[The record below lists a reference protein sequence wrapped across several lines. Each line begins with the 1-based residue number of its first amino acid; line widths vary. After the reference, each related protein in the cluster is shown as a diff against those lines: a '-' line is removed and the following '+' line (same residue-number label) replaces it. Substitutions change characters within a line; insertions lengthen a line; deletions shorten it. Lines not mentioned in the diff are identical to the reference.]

1 MSGNSLKNNLAKV
14 LKEAT
19 ELIQNTNNL
28 SDLEKIRVQFLGKKS
43 LLIKLMKS
51 LSSLDPSEK
60 AVAGKDLNKAKVK
73 INSLLANKK
82 SSLENNSHSKDDDFD
97 LSMPGKASSIGSI
110 HPITKIMNLA
120 IQILESLKFECV
132 EGPEIEDD
140 YHNFTALNIPDTHPA
155 RAMHDTFYL
164 EKSLL
169 LRTHTSSVQV
179 RTMDENNPPI
189 RIIAPGKVYRK
200 DSDITHTPMFH
211 QIEGLYVDQNVS
223 FANLKSIINIFL
235 KSFFEKDDLN
245 IRFRP
250 SYFPFTEPSAEVD
263 IEYIDNKGNKSW
275 LEILGCGMVHPNVL
289 SMANIDSSIYSGY
302 AFGLGVERLAM
313 LKLGIT
319 DLRLFYENDLRF
331 LKQFQSS
338 KT

>member
-1 MSGNSLKNNLAKV
+1 MPGDTLKQDLAEV
-14 LKEAT
+14 LDEALK
-19 ELIQNTNNL
+19 LIQGISNL
-28 SDLEKIRVQFLGKKS
+28 SDLEKARIHFLGKKS
-43 LLIKLMKS
+43 MLIGLMRS
-51 LSSLDPSEK
+51 LSDLNGEEK
-60 AVAGKDLNKAKVK
+60 ASAGKNLNSVK
-73 INSLLANKK
+73 QQINQLLSDKKISLGK
-82 SSLENNSHSKDDDFD
+82 SSLNPKDAFD

-110 HPITKIMNLA
+110 HPITKIMNNA
-120 IQILESLKFECV
+120 IEIFESLKFECV
-132 EGPEIEDD
+132 EGPEIEDEF
-140 YHNFTALNIPDTHPA
+140 HNFTALNIPESHPA

-164 EKSLL
+164 ENNFL

-179 RTMDENNPPI
+179 RAMSEQNPPI

-211 QIEGLYVDQNVS
+211 QIEGLYVDKNVS
-223 FANLKSIINIFL
+223 FSNLKSVINIFL
-235 KSFFEKDDLN
+235 KNFFEEDDLR

-263 IEYIDNKGNKSW
+263 IEYLDSKGNKNW

-289 SMANIDSSIYSGY
+289 EMANIDSKIYSGY

-331 LKQFQSS
+331 LKQFQRI
-338 KT
+338 

>member
-1 MSGNSLKNNLAKV
+1 MSGDTLKQDLAEV
-14 LKEAT
+14 LDEALK
-19 ELIQNTNNL
+19 LIQGISNL
-28 SDLEKIRVQFLGKKS
+28 SDLEKARIHFLGKKS
-43 LLIKLMKS
+43 MLIGLMRS
-51 LSSLDPSEK
+51 LSDLNGEEK
-60 AVAGKDLNKAKVK
+60 ASAGKNLNSVK
-73 INSLLANKK
+73 QQINQLLSDKKISLSKP
-82 SSLENNSHSKDDDFD
+82 SLNPKDAFD
-97 LSMPGKASSIGSI
+97 LSMPGKTSSIGSV
-110 HPITKIMNLA
+110 HPITKIMNNA
-120 IQILESLKFECV
+120 IEIFESLKFECV
-132 EGPEIEDD
+132 EGPEIEDEF
-140 YHNFTALNIPDTHPA
+140 HNFTALNIPESHPA

-164 EKSLL
+164 ENNFL

-179 RTMDENNPPI
+179 RAMSEQNPPI

-211 QIEGLYVDQNVS
+211 QIEGLYVDKNVS
-223 FANLKSIINIFL
+223 FSNLKSVINIFL
-235 KSFFEKDDLN
+235 KNFFEEDDLR

-263 IEYIDNKGNKSW
+263 IEYLDSKGNKNW

-289 SMANIDSSIYSGY
+289 EMANIDSKIYSGY

-331 LKQFQSS
+331 LKQFQRI
-338 KT
+338 

>member
-1 MSGNSLKNNLAKV
+1 MSGDTLKKDLERV
-14 LKEAT
+14 LDEA
-19 ELIQNTNNL
+19 LQSIKDVSNL
-28 SDLEKIRVQFLGKKS
+28 SDLEKARVHFLGKKS
-43 LLIKLMKS
+43 ALISFMKS
-51 LSSLDPSEK
+51 LSGLNGEEK
-60 AVAGKDLNKAKVK
+60 ANAGKNLNTVK
-73 INSLLANKK
+73 KQINQLLSDKKISL
-82 SSLENNSHSKDDDFD
+82 STSNSNLKDEFD

-110 HPITKIMNLA
+110 HPITKIMNNA
-120 IQILESLKFECV
+120 IEIFESLKFECV

-140 YHNFTALNIPDTHPA
+140 FHNFTALNIPESHPA

-164 EKSLL
+164 ENSFL

-179 RTMDENNPPI
+179 RTMGEQNPPI

-211 QIEGLYVDQNVS
+211 QIEGLYVDKNVS
-223 FANLKSIINIFL
+223 FSNLKSVINIFL
-235 KSFFEKDDLN
+235 KNFFEEDDLR

-263 IEYIDNKGNKSW
+263 IEYLDSKGNKNW

-289 SMANIDSSIYSGY
+289 EMANIDSEIYSGY

-331 LKQFQSS
+331 LKQFQRI
-338 KT
+338 

>member
-1 MSGNSLKNNLAKV
+1 MPGDTLKQDLEVV
-14 LKEAT
+14 LDEA
-19 ELIQNTNNL
+19 LKSIQDVNNL
-28 SDLEKIRVQFLGKKS
+28 SNLEKVRVHFLGKKS
-43 LLIKLMKS
+43 SLIGLMKS
-51 LSSLDPSEK
+51 LSDLNGEEK
-60 AVAGKDLNKAKVK
+60 ANAGKNLNSVKQK
-73 INSLLANKK
+73 INQLLSDKKTSLSK
-82 SSLENNSHSKDDDFD
+82 SSSNLKDIFD
-97 LSMPGKASSIGSI
+97 LSMPGKVSSIGSI
-110 HPITKIMNLA
+110 HPITKIMHNA
-120 IQILESLKFECV
+120 IEIFESLKFECV

-140 YHNFTALNIPDTHPA
+140 FHNFTALNIPESHPA

-164 EKSLL
+164 ENNFL

-179 RTMDENNPPI
+179 RTMGEQNPPI

-211 QIEGLYVDQNVS
+211 QIEGLYVDKNVS
-223 FANLKSIINIFL
+223 FSNLKSVINIFL
-235 KSFFEKDDLN
+235 KNFFEEDNLR

-263 IEYIDNKGNKSW
+263 IEYLDSKGNKNW

-289 SMANIDSSIYSGY
+289 EMANIDSKIYSGY

-331 LKQFQSS
+331 LKQFQRI
-338 KT
+338 

>member
-1 MSGNSLKNNLAKV
+1 
-14 LKEAT
+14 
-19 ELIQNTNNL
+19 
-28 SDLEKIRVQFLGKKS
+28 
-43 LLIKLMKS
+43 MKS
-51 LSSLDPSEK
+51 LSDLSKEDKSK
-60 AVAGKDLNKAKVK
+60 AGKSLNDVKTK
-73 INSLLANKK
+73 INNLLAEKK
-82 SSLENNSHSKDDDFD
+82 ILLSENSDIHEDDFD
-97 LSMPGKASSIGSI
+97 LSMPGKASAVGSI
-110 HPITKIMNLA
+110 HPISKTMDYA
-120 IQILESLKFECV
+120 IQIFESLKFECV
-132 EGPEIEDD
+132 EGPEIEDEF
-140 YHNFTALNIPDTHPA
+140 HNFTALNIPESHPA

-164 EKSLL
+164 ANNYL

-179 RTMDENNPPI
+179 RAMDEKEPPI

-211 QIEGLYVDQNVS
+211 QIEGLYIDKDVS
-223 FANLKSIINIFL
+223 FSNLKSIINIFL
-235 KSFFEKDDLN
+235 KSFFEEDNLK

-263 IEYIDNKGNKSW
+263 IEYIDSKGNKNW

-289 SMANIDSSIYSGY
+289 DTANIDSSIYSGY

-331 LKQFQSS
+331 LKQFQRI
-338 KT
+338 

>member
-1 MSGNSLKNNLAKV
+1 MSGDSQKQDLSKV
-14 LKEAT
+14 LEEA
-19 ELIQNTNNL
+19 EKLIKDTKNL
-28 SDLEKIRVQFLGKKS
+28 SDLDKIRVQFLGKKS
-43 LLIKLMKS
+43 LITGLMKT
-51 LSSLDPSEK
+51 LSSVEIEKRAAQGEQLNNIKEKINFLLSSKKSE
-60 AVAGKDLNKAKVK
+60 LNK
-73 INSLLANKK
+73 NSNKD
-82 SSLENNSHSKDDDFD
+82 KDQFD
-97 LSMPGKASSIGSI
+97 VTMPGKASSIGSL
-110 HPITKIMNLA
+110 HPITKTMNYA
-120 IQILESLKFECV
+120 IQIFESLKFECV
-132 EGPEIEDD
+132 EGPEIEDEF
-140 YHNFTALNIPDTHPA
+140 HNFTALNIPDYHPA

-164 EKSLL
+164 ENNFL

-179 RTMDENNPPI
+179 RVMNEKEPPI

-211 QIEGLYVDQNVS
+211 QIEGLYIDKKVS
-223 FANLKSIINIFL
+223 FANLKGIISVFL
-235 KSFFEKDDLN
+235 KIFFEEDDLK

-263 IEYIDNKGNKSW
+263 IEYLDSKGNKQW

-289 SMANIDSSIYSGY
+289 EMANINPDDYSGY

-331 LKQFQSS
+331 LKQFQR
-338 KT
+338 K

>member
-1 MSGNSLKNNLAKV
+1 MPGDTLKNDLKKV
-14 LKEAT
+14 LDEA
-19 ELIQNTNNL
+19 LKSINDIKNI
-28 SDLEKIRVQFLGKKS
+28 SDLEKSRVKFLGKKS
-43 LLIKLMKS
+43 LLTSLMKS
-51 LSSLDPSEK
+51 LSDLSKEDKSK
-60 AVAGKDLNKAKVK
+60 AGKSLNDVKTK
-73 INSLLANKK
+73 INNLLAEKK
-82 SSLENNSHSKDDDFD
+82 ILLSENSDIHEDDFD
-97 LSMPGKASSIGSI
+97 LSMPGKASAVGSI
-110 HPITKIMNLA
+110 HPISKTMDYA
-120 IQILESLKFECV
+120 IQIFESLKFECV
-132 EGPEIEDD
+132 EGPEIEDEF
-140 YHNFTALNIPDTHPA
+140 HNFTALNIPESHPA

-164 EKSLL
+164 ANNYL

-179 RTMDENNPPI
+179 RAMDEKEPPI

-211 QIEGLYVDQNVS
+211 QIEGLYIDKDVS
-223 FANLKSIINIFL
+223 FSNLKSIINIFL
-235 KSFFEKDDLN
+235 KSFFEEDNLK

-263 IEYIDNKGNKSW
+263 IEYIDSKGNKNW

-289 SMANIDSSIYSGY
+289 DTANIDSSIYSGY

-331 LKQFQSS
+331 LKQFQRI
-338 KT
+338 

>member
-1 MSGNSLKNNLAKV
+1 MPGDTSKQDLAEVLDEALK
-14 LKEAT
+14 
-19 ELIQNTNNL
+19 LIQGISNL
-28 SDLEKIRVQFLGKKS
+28 SDLEKARIHFLGKKS
-43 LLIKLMKS
+43 MLIGLMRS
-51 LSSLDPSEK
+51 LSDLNGEEK
-60 AVAGKDLNKAKVK
+60 ASAGKNLNSVK
-73 INSLLANKK
+73 QQINQLLSDKKISLSKP
-82 SSLENNSHSKDDDFD
+82 SLNPKDAFD
-97 LSMPGKASSIGSI
+97 LSMPGKTSSIGSV
-110 HPITKIMNLA
+110 HPITKIMNNA
-120 IQILESLKFECV
+120 IEIFESLKFECV
-132 EGPEIEDD
+132 EGPEIEDEF
-140 YHNFTALNIPDTHPA
+140 HNFTALNIPESHPA

-164 EKSLL
+164 ENNFL

-179 RTMDENNPPI
+179 RAMSEQNPPI

-211 QIEGLYVDQNVS
+211 QIEGLYVDKNVS
-223 FANLKSIINIFL
+223 FSNLKSVINIFL
-235 KSFFEKDDLN
+235 KNFFEEDDLR

-263 IEYIDNKGNKSW
+263 IEYLDSKGNKNW

-289 SMANIDSSIYSGY
+289 EMANIDSKIYSGY

-331 LKQFQSS
+331 LKQFQRI
-338 KT
+338 

>member
-19 ELIQNTNNL
+19 ELIQNTSNL

-60 AVAGKDLNKAKVK
+60 AAAGKDLNKAKVK

-82 SSLENNSHSKDDDFD
+82 SSLENNSQSKDDDFD

-179 RTMDENNPPI
+179 RTMDENKPPI

-235 KSFFEKDDLN
+235 KRFFEKDDLN

-263 IEYIDNKGNKSW
+263 IEYIDNKGNRSW

>member
-1 MSGNSLKNNLAKV
+1 MSVDTLKNSLKKV
-14 LKEAT
+14 LEEAVKS
-19 ELIQNTNNL
+19 IKNVNTL
-28 SDLEKIRVQFLGKKS
+28 SDLESMRVKYLGKKS
-43 LLIKLMKS
+43 LLNGLMKT
-51 LSSLDPSEK
+51 LSDLSVNEK
-60 AVAGKDLNKAKVK
+60 AQAGKDLNDTKKL
-73 INSLLANKK
+73 INDLILEKKLSLSVIENK
-82 SSLENNSHSKDDDFD
+82 SDDGFD
-97 LSMPGKASSIGSI
+97 ISMPGRPSSIGSI
-110 HPITKIMNLA
+110 HPISKIMNSS
-120 IQILESLKFECV
+120 IEIFESLKFECV

-140 YHNFTALNIPDTHPA
+140 FHNFTALNIPDSHPA

-164 EKSLL
+164 KDDLL

-179 RTMDENNPPI
+179 RVMDKQDPPI

-211 QIEGLYVDQNVS
+211 QIEGLYIDKNVS
-223 FANLKSIINIFL
+223 FSNLKSIINVFL
-235 KSFFEKDDLN
+235 KTFFEKEDLK

-263 IEYIDNKGNKSW
+263 IEYTDSKGNKKW

-289 SMANIDSSIYSGY
+289 DMAKIDSSVYSGY

-313 LKLGIT
+313 LKLDIT

-331 LKQFQSS
+331 LKQFQRI
-338 KT
+338 

>member
-1 MSGNSLKNNLAKV
+1 MPVDTLKNSLKKV
-14 LKEAT
+14 LEEAVKS
-19 ELIQNTNNL
+19 IKNVKSL
-28 SDLEKIRVQFLGKKS
+28 SDLELTRVKYLGKKS
-43 LLIKLMKS
+43 LLNSLMKT
-51 LSSLDPSEK
+51 LSDLSASEK
-60 AVAGKDLNKAKVK
+60 SQAGKDLNDTKKL
-73 INSLLANKK
+73 INDLISEKKLSLSVSENK
-82 SSLENNSHSKDDDFD
+82 SDDWFD
-97 LSMPGKASSIGSI
+97 ISMPGRPSSIGSI
-110 HPITKIMNLA
+110 HPISKIMNSS
-120 IQILESLKFECV
+120 IEIFESLKFECV

-140 YHNFTALNIPDTHPA
+140 FHNFTALNIPDSHPA

-164 EKSLL
+164 KDDLL

-179 RTMDENNPPI
+179 RVMDKQDPPI

-211 QIEGLYVDQNVS
+211 QIEGLYIDKNVS
-223 FANLKSIINIFL
+223 FSNLKSIINVFL
-235 KSFFEKDDLN
+235 KSFFEKEDLK

-263 IEYIDNKGNKSW
+263 IEYTDSKGNKKW

-289 SMANIDSSIYSGY
+289 DMAKIDSSVYSGY

-313 LKLGIT
+313 LKLDIT

-331 LKQFQSS
+331 LKQFQRI
-338 KT
+338 

>member
-1 MSGNSLKNNLAKV
+1 MSGDNLKKDLKKILEEASKSIKDINS
-14 LKEAT
+14 
-19 ELIQNTNNL
+19 I
-28 SDLEKIRVQFLGKKS
+28 SDLEKSRIQFLGKKS
-43 LLIKLMKS
+43 LLISLMKS
-51 LSSLDPSEK
+51 LSDLTKEEK
-60 AVAGKDLNKAKVK
+60 SIAGKDLNNAKNE
-73 INSLLANKK
+73 INSLLADKK
-82 SSLENNSHSKDDDFD
+82 ISLSKIDNVKKDDFD
-97 LSMPGKASSIGSI
+97 LSMPGKASSVGSV
-110 HPITKIMNLA
+110 HPISKTMDCA
-120 IQILESLKFECV
+120 IQIFESLKFECV
-132 EGPEIEDD
+132 EGPEIEDEF
-140 YHNFTALNIPDTHPA
+140 HNFTALNIPDSHPA

-164 EKSLL
+164 ENNLL

-179 RTMDENNPPI
+179 RAMSEKTAPI

-211 QIEGLYVDQNVS
+211 QIEGLYVDKDVS
-223 FANLKSIINIFL
+223 FSNLKSIINIFL
-235 KSFFEKDDLN
+235 KSFFEQDDLK

-263 IEYIDNKGNKSW
+263 IEYIDSKGNKSW

-289 SMANIDSSIYSGY
+289 DMANIDSSVYSGY

-331 LKQFQSS
+331 LKQFQRI
-338 KT
+338 

>member
-1 MSGNSLKNNLAKV
+1 MSGDTLKQDLAEV
-14 LKEAT
+14 LDEALK
-19 ELIQNTNNL
+19 LIQGIGNL
-28 SDLEKIRVQFLGKKS
+28 SDLEKARIHFLGKKS
-43 LLIKLMKS
+43 MLIGLMRS
-51 LSSLDPSEK
+51 LSDLNGEEK
-60 AVAGKDLNKAKVK
+60 ASAGKNLNSVK
-73 INSLLANKK
+73 QQINQLLSDKKISLSK
-82 SSLENNSHSKDDDFD
+82 SSLNPKDAFD

-110 HPITKIMNLA
+110 HPITKIMNNA
-120 IQILESLKFECV
+120 IEIFESLKFECV
-132 EGPEIEDD
+132 EGPEIEDEF
-140 YHNFTALNIPDTHPA
+140 HNFTALNIPESHPA

-164 EKSLL
+164 ENNFL

-179 RTMDENNPPI
+179 RAMSEQNPPI

-211 QIEGLYVDQNVS
+211 QIEGLYVDKNVS
-223 FANLKSIINIFL
+223 FSNLKSVINIFL
-235 KSFFEKDDLN
+235 KNFFEEDDLR

-263 IEYIDNKGNKSW
+263 IEYLDSKGNKNW

-289 SMANIDSSIYSGY
+289 EMANIDSKIYSGY

-331 LKQFQSS
+331 LKQFQRI
-338 KT
+338 

>member
-1 MSGNSLKNNLAKV
+1 MPGDTLKQDLAEV
-14 LKEAT
+14 LDEALK
-19 ELIQNTNNL
+19 LIQGISNL
-28 SDLEKIRVQFLGKKS
+28 SDLEKARIHFLGKKS
-43 LLIKLMKS
+43 MLIGLMRS
-51 LSSLDPSEK
+51 LSDLNGEEK
-60 AVAGKDLNKAKVK
+60 ASAGKNLNSVK
-73 INSLLANKK
+73 QQINQLLSDKKISLSK
-82 SSLENNSHSKDDDFD
+82 SSLNPKDAFD

-110 HPITKIMNLA
+110 HPITKIMNNA
-120 IQILESLKFECV
+120 IEIFESLKFECV
-132 EGPEIEDD
+132 EGPEIEDEF
-140 YHNFTALNIPDTHPA
+140 HNFTALNIPESHPA

-164 EKSLL
+164 ENNFL

-179 RTMDENNPPI
+179 RTMSEQNPPI

-211 QIEGLYVDQNVS
+211 QIEGLYVDKNVS
-223 FANLKSIINIFL
+223 FSNLKSVINIFL
-235 KSFFEKDDLN
+235 KNFFEEDDLR

-263 IEYIDNKGNKSW
+263 IEYLDSKGNKNW

-289 SMANIDSSIYSGY
+289 EMANIDSKIYSGY

-331 LKQFQSS
+331 LKQFQRI
-338 KT
+338 

>member
-1 MSGNSLKNNLAKV
+1 MSGDTLKNDLKKV
-14 LKEAT
+14 LDEA
-19 ELIQNTNNL
+19 LKSINDIKNI
-28 SDLEKIRVQFLGKKS
+28 SDLEKSRVKFLGKKS
-43 LLIKLMKS
+43 LLTSLMKS
-51 LSSLDPSEK
+51 LSDLSKEDKSK
-60 AVAGKDLNKAKVK
+60 AGKSLNDVKTK
-73 INSLLANKK
+73 INNLLAEKK
-82 SSLENNSHSKDDDFD
+82 ILLSENSDIHEDDFD
-97 LSMPGKASSIGSI
+97 LSMPGKASAVGSI
-110 HPITKIMNLA
+110 HPISKTMDYA
-120 IQILESLKFECV
+120 IQIFESLKFECV
-132 EGPEIEDD
+132 EGPEIEDEF
-140 YHNFTALNIPDTHPA
+140 HNFTALNIPESHPA

-164 EKSLL
+164 ANNYL

-179 RTMDENNPPI
+179 RAMDEKEPPI

-211 QIEGLYVDQNVS
+211 QIEGLYIDKDVS
-223 FANLKSIINIFL
+223 FSNLKSIINIFL
-235 KSFFEKDDLN
+235 KSFFEEDNLK

-263 IEYIDNKGNKSW
+263 IEYIDSKGNKNW

-289 SMANIDSSIYSGY
+289 DTANIDSSIYSGY

-331 LKQFQSS
+331 LKQFQRI
-338 KT
+338 

>member
-1 MSGNSLKNNLAKV
+1 MSGNTLKNDLKKV
-14 LKEAT
+14 LEEAVKS
-19 ELIQNTNNL
+19 IKAVNNL
-28 SDLEKIRVQFLGKKS
+28 DDLESMRVKFLGKKS
-43 LLIKLMKS
+43 SLNSFMKS
-51 LSSLDPSEK
+51 LSELNSEEK
-60 AVAGKDLNKAKVK
+60 ALAGKSLNNAKTT
-73 INSLLANKK
+73 INSILEEKKVLLSKVESN
-82 SSLENNSHSKDDDFD
+82 SKDEFDF
-97 LSMPGKASSIGSI
+97 SMPGRSSSIGSI
-110 HPITKIMNLA
+110 HPITKIMNKSIEIFEA
-120 IQILESLKFECV
+120 LKFECV
-132 EGPEIEDD
+132 EGPEVEDEF
-140 YHNFTALNIPDTHPA
+140 HNFSALNIPESHPA

-164 EKSLL
+164 DNNFL

-179 RTMDENNPPI
+179 RTMDKQDPPI

-211 QIEGLYVDQNVS
+211 QIEGLYIDKEVS
-223 FANLKSIINIFL
+223 FSNLKSIINIFL
-235 KSFFEKDDLN
+235 KSFFEQDDLK

-263 IEYIDNKGNKSW
+263 IEYVDSKGNKNW

-289 SMANIDSSIYSGY
+289 DMAKIDSSIYSGY

-331 LKQFQSS
+331 LKQFQRM
-338 KT
+338 

>member
-1 MSGNSLKNNLAKV
+1 MPGDTLKNDLKKV
-14 LKEAT
+14 LDEA
-19 ELIQNTNNL
+19 LKSINDIKNI
-28 SDLEKIRVQFLGKKS
+28 SDLEKSRVKFLGKKS
-43 LLIKLMKS
+43 LLTSLMKS
-51 LSSLDPSEK
+51 LSDLSKEDKSK
-60 AVAGKDLNKAKVK
+60 AGKSLNDVKTK
-73 INSLLANKK
+73 INNLLAEKK
-82 SSLENNSHSKDDDFD
+82 ILLSENSDIHEDDFD
-97 LSMPGKASSIGSI
+97 LSMPGKASAVGSV
-110 HPITKIMNLA
+110 HPISKTMDCA
-120 IQILESLKFECV
+120 IQIFESLKFECV
-132 EGPEIEDD
+132 EGPEIEDEF
-140 YHNFTALNIPDTHPA
+140 HNFTALNIPDSHPA

-164 EKSLL
+164 ANNYL

-179 RTMDENNPPI
+179 RAMDEKEPPI

-211 QIEGLYVDQNVS
+211 QIEGLYIDKDVS
-223 FANLKSIINIFL
+223 FSNLKSIINIFL
-235 KSFFEKDDLN
+235 KSFFEEDNLK

-263 IEYIDNKGNKSW
+263 IEYIDSKGNKNW

-289 SMANIDSSIYSGY
+289 DTANIDSSIYSGY

-331 LKQFQSS
+331 LKQFQRI
-338 KT
+338 

>member
-1 MSGNSLKNNLAKV
+1 MSGNTLKNDLKKV
-14 LKEAT
+14 LEEAT
-19 ELIQNTNNL
+19 KSIKAVNNL
-28 SDLEKIRVQFLGKKS
+28 DELESMRVKFLGKKS
-43 LLIKLMKS
+43 SLNSFMKS
-51 LSSLDPSEK
+51 LSELNSEEK
-60 AVAGKDLNKAKVK
+60 AIAGKSLNNVK
-73 INSLLANKK
+73 NAINSILEERKALLSKVSIN
-82 SSLENNSHSKDDDFD
+82 SKDEFD
-97 LSMPGKASSIGSI
+97 LSMPGRSSSVGSI
-110 HPITKIMNLA
+110 HPITKIMGQS
-120 IQILESLKFECV
+120 IEIFESLKFECV
-132 EGPEIEDD
+132 EGPEVEDEF
-140 YHNFTALNIPDTHPA
+140 HNFSALNIPESHPA

-164 EKSLL
+164 DNNFL

-179 RTMDENNPPI
+179 RTMDQQDPPI

-211 QIEGLYVDQNVS
+211 QIEGLYIDKEVS
-223 FANLKSIINIFL
+223 FSNLKSIINIFL
-235 KSFFEKDDLN
+235 KSFFEQDDLK

-263 IEYIDNKGNKSW
+263 IEYVDSKGNKNW

-289 SMANIDSSIYSGY
+289 DMAKIDSSIYSGY

-331 LKQFQSS
+331 LKQFQRM
-338 KT
+338 

>member
-1 MSGNSLKNNLAKV
+1 MSGDSQKQDLSKV
-14 LKEAT
+14 LEEA
-19 ELIQNTNNL
+19 EKLIKDTKNL
-28 SDLEKIRVQFLGKKS
+28 SDLDKIRVQFLGKKS
-43 LLIKLMKS
+43 LIMGLMKT
-51 LSSLDPSEK
+51 LSSVEIEKRAAQGEQLNNIKEKINFLLSSKKSE
-60 AVAGKDLNKAKVK
+60 LNK
-73 INSLLANKK
+73 NSNKD
-82 SSLENNSHSKDDDFD
+82 KDQFD
-97 LSMPGKASSIGSI
+97 VTMPGKASAIGSL
-110 HPITKIMNLA
+110 HPITKTMNYA
-120 IQILESLKFECV
+120 IQIFESLKFECV
-132 EGPEIEDD
+132 EGPEIEDEF
-140 YHNFTALNIPDTHPA
+140 HNFSALNIPDYHPA

-164 EKSLL
+164 ENSFL

-179 RTMDENNPPI
+179 RVMDEKEPPI

-211 QIEGLYVDQNVS
+211 QIEGLYIDKKVS
-223 FANLKSIINIFL
+223 FSNLKGIISVFL
-235 KSFFEKDDLN
+235 KIFFEKDDLK

-263 IEYIDNKGNKSW
+263 IEYLDSKGNKQW

-289 SMANIDSSIYSGY
+289 EMANINPDDYSGY

-331 LKQFQSS
+331 LKQFQR
-338 KT
+338 K

>member
-1 MSGNSLKNNLAKV
+1 MSDDSQKQDLNKV
-14 LKEAT
+14 LEEASKLIKDT
-19 ELIQNTNNL
+19 ENL
-28 SDLEKIRVQFLGKKS
+28 SDLDKIRVQFLGKKS
-43 LLIKLMKS
+43 LIVGLLKT
-51 LSSLDPSEK
+51 LSSVEMEKRAARGEQLNNIKEKINLLLSSRKSE
-60 AVAGKDLNKAKVK
+60 LNK
-73 INSLLANKK
+73 NSNNDK
-82 SSLENNSHSKDDDFD
+82 SQFD
-97 LSMPGKASSIGSI
+97 ITMPGKASAIGSL
-110 HPITKIMNLA
+110 HPITKTMNCA
-120 IQILESLKFECV
+120 IQIFESLKFECV
-132 EGPEIEDD
+132 EGPEIEDEF
-140 YHNFTALNIPDTHPA
+140 HNFTALNIPDSHPA

-164 EKSLL
+164 ENNFL

-179 RTMDENNPPI
+179 RVMDKKEPPI

-200 DSDITHTPMFH
+200 DSDTTHTPMFH
-211 QIEGLYVDQNVS
+211 QIEGLYIDKEVS

-235 KSFFEKDDLN
+235 KIFFEEDDLK

-263 IEYIDNKGNKSW
+263 IEYLDSKGNKKW

-289 SMANIDSSIYSGY
+289 EMANISSDDYSGY

-331 LKQFQSS
+331 LKQFQR
-338 KT
+338 K

>member
-1 MSGNSLKNNLAKV
+1 
-14 LKEAT
+14 
-19 ELIQNTNNL
+19 
-28 SDLEKIRVQFLGKKS
+28 
-43 LLIKLMKS
+43 MKS

-60 AVAGKDLNKAKVK
+60 AAAGKDLNKAKVK

-82 SSLENNSHSKDDDFD
+82 SSLENNSQSKDDDFD

-179 RTMDENNPPI
+179 RTMDENKPPI

-263 IEYIDNKGNKSW
+263 IEYIDNKGNRSW

>member
-1 MSGNSLKNNLAKV
+1 MPGDTLKQDLAEV
-14 LKEAT
+14 LDEALK
-19 ELIQNTNNL
+19 LIQGISNL
-28 SDLEKIRVQFLGKKS
+28 SDLEKARIHFLGKKS
-43 LLIKLMKS
+43 MLIGLMRS
-51 LSSLDPSEK
+51 LSDLNGEEK
-60 AVAGKDLNKAKVK
+60 ASAGKNLNSVK
-73 INSLLANKK
+73 QQINQLLSDKKISLSK
-82 SSLENNSHSKDDDFD
+82 SSLNPKDAFD

-110 HPITKIMNLA
+110 HPITKIMNNA
-120 IQILESLKFECV
+120 IEIFESLKFECV
-132 EGPEIEDD
+132 EGPEIEDEF
-140 YHNFTALNIPDTHPA
+140 HNFTALNIPESHPA

-164 EKSLL
+164 ENNFL

-179 RTMDENNPPI
+179 RAMSEQNPPI

-211 QIEGLYVDQNVS
+211 QIEGLYVDKNVS
-223 FANLKSIINIFL
+223 FSNLKSVINIFL
-235 KSFFEKDDLN
+235 KNFFEEDDLR

-263 IEYIDNKGNKSW
+263 IEYLDSKGNKNW

-289 SMANIDSSIYSGY
+289 EMANIDSKIYSGY

-331 LKQFQSS
+331 LKQFQRI
-338 KT
+338 

>member
-1 MSGNSLKNNLAKV
+1 MPGDTLKQDLAEV
-14 LKEAT
+14 LDEALK
-19 ELIQNTNNL
+19 LIQGIGNL
-28 SDLEKIRVQFLGKKS
+28 SDLEKARIHFLGKKS
-43 LLIKLMKS
+43 MLIGLMRS
-51 LSSLDPSEK
+51 LSDLNGEEK
-60 AVAGKDLNKAKVK
+60 ASAGKNLNSVK
-73 INSLLANKK
+73 QQINQLLSDKKISLSK
-82 SSLENNSHSKDDDFD
+82 SSLNPKDAFD
-97 LSMPGKASSIGSI
+97 LSMPGKTSSIGSV
-110 HPITKIMNLA
+110 HPITKIMNNA
-120 IQILESLKFECV
+120 IEIFESLKFECV
-132 EGPEIEDD
+132 EGPEIEDEF
-140 YHNFTALNIPDTHPA
+140 HNFTALNIPESHPA

-164 EKSLL
+164 ENNFL

-179 RTMDENNPPI
+179 RAMSEQNPPI

-211 QIEGLYVDQNVS
+211 QIEGLYVDKNVS
-223 FANLKSIINIFL
+223 FSNLKSVINIFL
-235 KSFFEKDDLN
+235 KNFFEEDDLR

-263 IEYIDNKGNKSW
+263 IEYLDSKGNKNW

-289 SMANIDSSIYSGY
+289 EMANIDSKIYSGY

-331 LKQFQSS
+331 LKQFQRI
-338 KT
+338 

>member
-1 MSGNSLKNNLAKV
+1 MSGDTLKKDLERV
-14 LKEAT
+14 LDEA
-19 ELIQNTNNL
+19 LKSIKDVSNL
-28 SDLEKIRVQFLGKKS
+28 SDLEKARVHFLGKKS
-43 LLIKLMKS
+43 ALIGFMKS
-51 LSSLDPSEK
+51 LSGLNGEEK
-60 AVAGKDLNKAKVK
+60 ANAGKNLNTVK
-73 INSLLANKK
+73 QQINQLLSDKKISLSK
-82 SSLENNSHSKDDDFD
+82 SNSNLKDEFD

-110 HPITKIMNLA
+110 HPITKIMNNA
-120 IQILESLKFECV
+120 IEIFESLKFECV

-140 YHNFTALNIPDTHPA
+140 FHNFTALNIPESHPA

-164 EKSLL
+164 ENSFL

-179 RTMDENNPPI
+179 RTMGEQNPPI

-211 QIEGLYVDQNVS
+211 QIEGLYVDKNVS
-223 FANLKSIINIFL
+223 FSNLKSVINIFL
-235 KSFFEKDDLN
+235 KNFFEEDDLR

-263 IEYIDNKGNKSW
+263 IEYLDSKGNKNW

-289 SMANIDSSIYSGY
+289 EMANIDSKIYSGY

-331 LKQFQSS
+331 LKQFQRI
-338 KT
+338 

>member
-1 MSGNSLKNNLAKV
+1 MSGDTLKQDLAEV
-14 LKEAT
+14 LDEALK
-19 ELIQNTNNL
+19 LIQGISNL
-28 SDLEKIRVQFLGKKS
+28 SDLEKARIHFLGKKS
-43 LLIKLMKS
+43 MLIGLMRS
-51 LSSLDPSEK
+51 LSDLNGEEK
-60 AVAGKDLNKAKVK
+60 ASAGKNLNSVK
-73 INSLLANKK
+73 QQINQLLSDKKISLSK
-82 SSLENNSHSKDDDFD
+82 SSLNPKDAFD

-110 HPITKIMNLA
+110 HPITKIMNNA
-120 IQILESLKFECV
+120 IEIFESLKFECV
-132 EGPEIEDD
+132 EGPEIEDEF
-140 YHNFTALNIPDTHPA
+140 HNFTALNIPESHPA

-164 EKSLL
+164 ENSFL

-179 RTMDENNPPI
+179 RTMGEQNLPI

-211 QIEGLYVDQNVS
+211 QIEGLYVDKNVS
-223 FANLKSIINIFL
+223 FSNLKSVINIFL
-235 KSFFEKDDLN
+235 KNFFEEDDLR

-263 IEYIDNKGNKSW
+263 IEYLDSKGNKNW

-289 SMANIDSSIYSGY
+289 EMANIDSKIYSGY

-331 LKQFQSS
+331 LKQFQRI
-338 KT
+338 